1 MKDHS
6 THSSESVAILEKE
19 LRYISHLI
27 KQKGREILSNY
38 TITPPQFIALQWL
51 HESGDMTIGDLSTK
65 MYLAFSTT
73 TDLVDRMEKNE
84 LVQRVRD
91 ENDRRVVRIHL
102 LSEGERIIQ
111 EVILKRQDYLRDIT
125 EEFTEEEIKRDDLFN
140 IFIEAFDNAV
150 KKRFDNPNNDFEVYV
165 LSLSDNSDS
174 LTLWGN
180 YAKGKGYSLS
190 FNTKSVIS
198 EVDKISK
205 GYMVYNKVIYKKD
218 QQLET
223 LSDALL
229 KTFSILY
236 KITDTENLK
245 EELLAYFNSL
255 IISYSIFFKHHSC
268 NYRLNISYII

>member
-125 EEFTEEEIKRDDLFN
+125 EEFNEQE
-140 IFIEAFDNAV
+140 
-150 KKRFDNPNNDFEVYV
+150 FEQ
-165 LSLSDNSDS
+165 LSR
-174 LTLWGN
+174 TLQ
-180 YAKGKGYSLS
+180 KLH
-190 FNTKSVIS
+190 
-198 EVDKISK
+198 
-205 GYMVYNKVIYKKD
+205 
-218 QQLET
+218 
-223 LSDALL
+223 LL
-229 KTFSILY
+229 MK
-236 KITDTENLK
+236 
-245 EELLAYFNSL
+245 
-255 IISYSIFFKHHSC
+255 
-268 NYRLNISYII
+268 